1 MREIK
6 FRAWDKEAK
15 KMFYDGFVIA
25 QCSDK
30 AIFFWMDFL
39 CGDKALRQS
48 ETIKNELKQR
58 YDIDSP
64 AVIDFADW
72 SFERMI
78 LMQYAGLRDK
88 NGKEIYEGDIVT
100 GSSLKDWRAGNG
112 ERAIIEWDNTRSR
125 WDMVFYSIYGGEGH
139 LCKEEIFQDRAK
151 FYEVIG
157 NIYENGSLLDGK

>member
-6 FRAWDKEAK
+6 FRAWDKEEKAWISPTDVK
-15 KMFYDGFVIA
+15 IDGRGYLFLERNLFPPQAGYYTEDRFDICFYTG
-25 QCSDK
+25 
-30 AIFFWMDFL
+30 
-39 CGDKALRQS
+39 
-48 ETIKNELKQR
+48 LK
-58 YDIDSP
+58 
-64 AVIDFADW
+64 
-72 SFERMI
+72 
-78 LMQYAGLRDK
+78 DK

>member
-48 ETIKNELKQR
+48 EAIKNELKQR

-78 LMQYAGLRDK
+78 PMQFTGLKDK
-88 NGKEIYEGDIVT
+88 NGKEIYEGDVVKMGWPYEGVLSEINWNEKNSGFEPFT
-100 GSSLKDWRAGNG
+100 APGLGGHEWENMNG
-112 ERAIIEWDNTRSR
+112 ED
-125 WDMVFYSIYGGEGH
+125 V
-139 LCKEEIFQDRAK
+139 
-151 FYEVIG
+151 EVIG
-157 NIYENGSLLDGK
+157 NIYENPESLELWPPHDKII

>member
-58 YDIDSP
+58 YDIDGP

-78 LMQYAGLRDK
+78 PMQYTGLKDK
-88 NGKEIYEGDIVT
+88 NGKEIYEGDIVRHPIY
-100 GSSLKDWRAGNG
+100 SKNLS
-112 ERAIIEWDNTRSR
+112 IIWHDGKYVSMFVASHDGKHGLETIALT
-125 WDMVFYSIYGGEGH
+125 V
-139 LCKEEIFQDRAK
+139 C
-151 FYEVIG
+151 EVIG
-157 NIYENGSLLDGK
+157 NIYENPELCETK

>member
-6 FRAWDKEAK
+6 FRVWDKILKRMLSWEWVHDN
-15 KMFYDGFVIA
+15 FF
-25 QCSDK
+25 SR
-30 AIFFWMDFL
+30 IFDYL
-39 CGDKALRQS
+39 
-48 ETIKNELKQR
+48 N
-58 YDIDSP
+58 
-64 AVIDFADW
+64 
-72 SFERMI
+72 MI
-78 LMQYAGLRDK
+78 PMQYTGLKDK

-112 ERAIIEWDNTRSR
+112 EREIIEWDNTRSR

>member
-6 FRAWDKEAK
+6 FRVWHKILKRMLSWEWVHDN
-15 KMFYDGFVIA
+15 FF
-25 QCSDK
+25 SR
-30 AIFFWMDFL
+30 IFDYPNMIPMQFT
-39 CGDKALRQS
+39 G
-48 ETIKNELKQR
+48 LK
-58 YDIDSP
+58 
-64 AVIDFADW
+64 
-72 SFERMI
+72 
-78 LMQYAGLRDK
+78 DK

-112 ERAIIEWDNTRSR
+112 EREIIEWDNTRSR

>member
-6 FRAWDKEAK
+6 FRVWHKILKRMLSWEWVHDN
-15 KMFYDGFVIA
+15 FF
-25 QCSDK
+25 SR
-30 AIFFWMDFL
+30 IFDYL
-39 CGDKALRQS
+39 
-48 ETIKNELKQR
+48 N
-58 YDIDSP
+58 
-64 AVIDFADW
+64 
-72 SFERMI
+72 MI
-78 LMQYAGLRDK
+78 PMQYAGLKDK

>member
-6 FRAWDKEAK
+6 FRVWDKILKRMLSWEWVHDN
-15 KMFYDGFVIA
+15 FF
-25 QCSDK
+25 SR
-30 AIFFWMDFL
+30 IFDYL
-39 CGDKALRQS
+39 
-48 ETIKNELKQR
+48 N
-58 YDIDSP
+58 
-64 AVIDFADW
+64 
-72 SFERMI
+72 MI
-78 LMQYAGLRDK
+78 PMQYTGRKDK
-88 NGKEIYEGDIVT
+88 NRKDIYEADIVT

-112 ERAIIEWDNTRSR
+112 EREIIEWDNTRSR